1 MGYRN
6 CATVRARGLVLGCK
20 QLFHPKQPKQPIF
33 NRNPNRG
40 SVRWDPT
47 SYSPCIQSSSA
58 VPHASSSS
66 NSTNTHSPFDS
77 SLQNRQRPRQPR
89 PWRHNKTR
97 HRPFVS
103 HRPLLSHQRIPRST
117 LRSRHPSHHHLQTTL
132 AQSISPL
139 VPRSFRSSPS
149 RATHSLE
156 HKQPRSLP
164 RDRPSP
170 GLSQSPLIYQ
180 RSHSAPLQRFSERAR
195 NRLSNETVSS
205 S

>member
-77 SLQNRQRPRQPR
+77 SLQNRQRPRTTPSVAPQQDSTPTLCFA
-89 PWRHNKTR
+89 PTPTVASKDTSLNPPISSSFSPSLADYTR
-97 HRPFVS
+97 TIDLTTR
-103 HRPLLSHQRIPRST
+103 
-117 LRSRHPSHHHLQTTL
+117 TTL
-132 AQSISPL
+132 FPIIAIS
-139 VPRSFRSSPS
+139 
-149 RATHSLE
+149 
-156 HKQPRSLP
+156 
-164 RDRPSP
+164 RDT
-170 GLSQSPLIYQ
+170 LS
-180 RSHSAPLQRFSERAR
+180 
-195 NRLSNETVSS
+195 
-205 S
+205 